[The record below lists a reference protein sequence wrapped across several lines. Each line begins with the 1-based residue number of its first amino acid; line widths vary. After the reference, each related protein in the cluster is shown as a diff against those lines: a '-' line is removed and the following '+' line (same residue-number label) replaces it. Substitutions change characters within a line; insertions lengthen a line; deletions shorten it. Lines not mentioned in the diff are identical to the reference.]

1 MCIRDRD
8 VQPLLDNFQQIIIPT
23 VRKFFGHEWS
33 PGIDGDPRI
42 YILYAEG
49 LGNSVAGYYSSTD
62 EYSRLAHEYSNE
74 KEMFYLNAD
83 IISLDDPGLAGT
95 LAHEFQHMIHWAHD
109 SNEETWM
116 NEGSS
121 VLAELLTGH
130 TPQRFDLAFG
140 ANPDVQLNA
149 WSTSGGGSESVP
161 HYGAAFLFLYYYL
174 ERFGETATRALVAH
188 QDNGL
193 AAMDAALQLSLIHI

>member
-1 MCIRDRD
+1 
-8 VQPLLDNFQQIIIPT
+8 
-23 VRKFFGHEWS
+23 
-33 PGIDGDPRI
+33 
-42 YILYAEG
+42 
-49 LGNSVAGYYSSTD
+49 
-62 EYSRLAHEYSNE
+62 
-74 KEMFYLNAD
+74 
-83 IISLDDPGLAGT
+83 
-95 LAHEFQHMIHWAHD
+95 
-109 SNEETWM
+109 M

-193 AAMDAALQLSLIHI
+193 AAMDATLQELNVIDPLSGNPVRTATLFADWVVAIT